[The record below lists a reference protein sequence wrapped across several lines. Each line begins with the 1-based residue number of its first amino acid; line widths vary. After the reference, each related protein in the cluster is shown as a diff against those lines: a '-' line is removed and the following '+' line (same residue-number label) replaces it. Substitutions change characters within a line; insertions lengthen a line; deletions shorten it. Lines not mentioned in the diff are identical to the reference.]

1 MIWIASYK
9 EVRSLT
15 KIGTKYKSQSMIAKE
30 YIKDNIQK
38 KKRNE
43 IIEHLQKVTSLKL
56 YTIGAIYKEVNEEI
70 NLEIRNR
77 IKAKKKE
84 EEEIIKYKGK
94 KRKFFYFDDS
104 SLYKEVKEN

>member
-1 MIWIASYK
+1 M
-9 EVRSLT
+9 T
-15 KIGTKYKSQSMIAKE
+15 KLGTKYKSQSMIARE

-43 IIEHLQKVTSLKL
+43 IMEYLQKVTSLKL
-56 YTIGAIYKEVNEEI
+56 YTIGTIYKEVNEEI

>member
-1 MIWIASYK
+1 M
-9 EVRSLT
+9 T
-15 KIGTKYKSQSMIAKE
+15 KIGTKYKTQSMIARE

-70 NLEIRNR
+70 NIEVRNR
-77 IKAKKKE
+77 IKAKKKK
-84 EEEIIKYKGK
+84 EEEIIKYKGR
-94 KRKFFYFDDS
+94 KRKFFYFDDRS
-104 SLYKEVKEN
+104 IYKEIKES